1 MDLITREI
9 LRSELAADAAVIA
22 EATRQAAGHLAR
34 QVPGHR
40 EACAFELHRGYN
52 VIERAMERVCEA
64 CENHFEKRGDYHE
77 RLLERLSLDLP
88 GMRPAFLP
96 AGGRERLR
104 EWKGFRHVVRHAY
117 DITFD
122 PERLQRLVHLASGLA
137 ADFPTWTSAFL
148 DSLAVTGD

>member
-1 MDLITREI
+1 MDLTAREI
-9 LRSELAADAAVIA
+9 LRSELLADAAVVA
-22 EATRQAAGHLAR
+22 EAALRASAHLAR
-34 QVPGHR
+34 RVPGHL

-64 CENHFEKRGDYHE
+64 CENHFERRGDYHE

-88 GMRPAFLP
+88 GMRPAYLP
-96 AGGRERLR
+96 AGSRERLR

-122 PERLQRLVHLASGLA
+122 QERLQRVVDLASRLA
-137 ADFPTWTSAFL
+137 AEFPGWTSAFL
-148 DSLAVTGD
+148 DALEVAGD

>member
-1 MDLITREI
+1 MDLIAKEI
-9 LRSELAADAAVIA
+9 LRTELLADGAVVAAAVRHAA
-22 EATRQAAGHLAR
+22 EHLE
-34 QVPGHR
+34 QSVPGHL

-52 VIERAMERVCEA
+52 VIERSMERICEA

-77 RLLERLSLDLP
+77 RLLERLALDLP

-96 AGGRERLR
+96 AGCRERLR

-122 PERLQRLVHLASGLA
+122 PERLARLVCLAQGISA
-137 ADFPTWTSAFL
+137 EFPGWVNSFL
-148 DSLAVTGD
+148 DLLVVNEE